1 MLGNGRL
8 VSESFIYFGIETPP
22 CGLVWLAIFIKLMNF
37 LIQSK
42 RGAKDIRKD
51 KFILDKRDKY
61 V

>member
-1 MLGNGRL
+1 